1 VAVAAC
7 ASFSLRSGRIKK
19 RELRAI
25 YVFFVWNQGVRL
37 ARRSAREEFLI
48 PRPPSSLA
56 EIDLFNSFLCELP
69 LTLFLFQ
76 ASCWLKFEDVFI
88 SLKNPTENILFI

>member
-1 VAVAAC
+1 
-7 ASFSLRSGRIKK
+7 
-19 RELRAI
+19 
-25 YVFFVWNQGVRL
+25 VFFVWNQGVRL

-69 LTLFLFQ
+69 PTLFLFQ
-76 ASCWLKFEDVFI
+76 ASCRLKFEDVFI
-88 SLKNPTENILFI
+88 SLKYAMKNTLSI